1 MSLLNTITSLFGD
14 NQETTLLNDY
24 NSTVDTIQKQS
35 LFQQVQDNFSQLNHS
50 AKDTQHFN
58 NAINAMGLLLSNG
71 GLSDGVH
78 SLMMYD
84 HTIDVTFY
92 KGKCVDMKTISHGSN

>member
-1 MSLLNTITSLFGD
+1 MGLFFNSKHSQEQAFKAEY
-14 NQETTLLNDY
+14 NQAISNIE
-24 NSTVDTIQKQS
+24 KQS
-35 LFQQVQDNFSQLNHS
+35 LFQQVQDSLAQINHS
-50 AKDTQHFN
+50 ERDTQHFN

-84 HTIDVTFY
+84 HTVKVTFD
-92 KGKCVDMKTISHGSN
+92 KGVCVGMVCEER